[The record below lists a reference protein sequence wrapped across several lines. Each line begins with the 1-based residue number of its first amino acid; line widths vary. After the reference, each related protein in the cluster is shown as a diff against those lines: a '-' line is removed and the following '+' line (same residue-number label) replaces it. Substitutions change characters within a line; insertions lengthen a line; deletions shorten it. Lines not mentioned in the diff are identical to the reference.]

1 MPELSCADFTF
12 PLLQRREALQLIRL
26 LGMKYVDVGLFARS
40 STFSPRDLCADPAA
54 FTRQM
59 KKDLEDTGVAVSD
72 LFLQIGDHPQESAV
86 NDRDANVRAHART
99 VFLRSLELCT
109 DLQCKHM
116 TGLPGVSQG
125 GGYSSQD
132 FDLAAHETAWRLEQC
147 TAAGV
152 CYSIEP
158 HIGSICDNVDK
169 TFDLLNAV
177 DGLSVTLDYGHF
189 IYKGQ
194 SSNEVHPLL
203 GHASHIHLRGGAIGR
218 LQTSVSENAIDFA
231 GIVSRLDALGYD
243 GFLALE
249 YVWVDWEGCNRT
261 DNLSE
266 TILLHREISA
276 MLHPTKKVGA
286 DV

>member
-1 MPELSCADFTF
+1 MLELSCADFTF
-12 PLLQRREALQLIRL
+12 PLLQRRQALQLIRL
-26 LGMKYVDVGLFARS
+26 LGIEYVDVGLFARS
-40 STFSPRDLCADPAA
+40 STFSPRDLCAAPAA

-59 KKDLEDTGVAVSD
+59 ETDFDDTGVNISD
-72 LFLQIGDHPQESAV
+72 LFLQVGDHPQENAV
-86 NDRDANVRAHART
+86 NDPDANVRAHARD

-116 TGLPGVSQG
+116 TGLPGVPQNG
-125 GGYSSQD
+125 EDSSQD
-132 FDLAAHETAWRLEQC
+132 FELAAQETAWRLEQC
-147 TAAGV
+147 IAAGV
-152 CYSIEP
+152 RYSIEP
-158 HIGSICDNVDK
+158 HIGSICDKVDK
-169 TFDLLNAV
+169 VFDFLNAV
-177 DGLSVTLDYGHF
+177 NGLSVTLDYGHF

-194 SSNEVHPLL
+194 SPNEVHPLL
-203 GHASHIHLRGGAIGR
+203 KHASHIHLRGGAKGK

-231 GIVSRLDALGYD
+231 GIVSRLATLGYD

-276 MLHPTKKVGA
+276 MLRSTKKVGA